1 MTAGRS
7 AALAL
12 AFGLAAAPAFG
23 ATVCPDG
30 LRPHLVAELLLG
42 RNIGPREGVS
52 ESAFR
57 AFLRREVAPRFPDG
71 FTILDARG
79 AYRDAASGR
88 TREERGKLLLVAMP
102 DPARQLP
109 LLREVAE
116 AYRARFRQQS
126 VGLIAREACAA
137 F

>member
-1 MTAGRS
+1 MTALLG
-7 AALAL
+7 LAL
-12 AFGLAAAPAFG
+12 AAPAWAAG
-23 ATVCPDG
+23 CPEG
-30 LRPHLVAELLLG
+30 LRPHLVAELFFG

-52 ESAFR
+52 EAAFR

-71 FTILDARG
+71 FTALDTRG
-79 AYRDAASGR
+79 AHRDPATGRAA
-88 TREERGKLLLVAMP
+88 EERGKMLVVAMP
-102 DPARQLP
+102 EPERQLP

-126 VGLIAREACAA
+126 VGLVTRPGCAA